1 MTCNDVLD
9 MAPAYVLGALDRI
22 EEDAVREH
30 LETCPDAHAELAE
43 LGVGVAVLAESVP
56 LVEPPAALK
65 GRIMAAAKRDLEERM
80 AAGSLVASRQD
91 PVQAEQSEPVRAAP
105 RRSVRPR
112 AETGER
118 GGLGAFLASLFRGS
132 PAGLA
137 MRGVAV
143 VAIVALAG
151 WNLTLQSELG
161 RTRSY
166 QVRVDEVLTLARLPG
181 AQLALLT
188 PAGSAGAT
196 GPSGVAVMPPSG
208 TGRLV
213 MSGLRPTT
221 GTQVYE
227 AWAILEGQAPI
238 PVGGFTV
245 GADGVGYFDAMP
257 AAGPDSVVVAITLEP
272 GPNATAPT
280 TDPVSV
286 GVSAPVAVPSTA

>member
-1 MTCNDVLD
+1 MTCAEVRDI
-9 MAPAYVLGALDRI
+9 APAYVLGALDPI
-22 EEDAVREH
+22 EEDAVRAH
-30 LETCPDAHAELAE
+30 LETCPEAHAELAE
-43 LGVGVAVLAESVP
+43 LSVGVAALAESVP
-56 LVEPPAALK
+56 LVEPPPALK

-80 AAGSLVASRQD
+80 AAGSFEPALPTVV
-91 PVQAEQSEPVRAAP
+91 PAEQSEPVDPAP
-105 RRSVRPR
+105 RPEIHHAVRRPD
-112 AETGER
+112 R
-118 GGLGAFLASLFRGS
+118 GAFGAFLDSLFGTSPGTIALRGI
-132 PAGLA
+132 
-137 MRGVAV
+137 AV

-166 QVRVDEVLTLARLPG
+166 QERVDEVLTLARLPG
-181 AQLALLT
+181 SQLALLT
-188 PAGSAGAT
+188 PAAGAGTT
-196 GPSGVAVMPPSG
+196 GPSGVAVMPPTG

-221 GTQVYE
+221 GSQVYE

-245 GADGVGYFDAMP
+245 GADGIGYFDAMP

-280 TDPVSV
+280 SDPVSV
-286 GVSAPVAVPSTA
+286 GVAAPVAAPSVA